1 MPGRLSLD
9 SRMSTRFLILF
20 LRALGRLP
28 LSWVRGFGWL
38 VGRVLFLFL
47 AKRRH
52 VVRTNL
58 RLCFPQMSEAEREAI
73 ARDVFVKFCQSS
85 LDRGWLWHA
94 SPRTLEKRL
103 QFSGDVEALR
113 GQTPTIA
120 FCPHFFGLDAGAV
133 ALSLWI
139 PRDYITIYARQ
150 LDPVADE
157 WIKAGRLRF
166 GSVKL
171 LARDEGV
178 KPVVSLLRKG
188 GFLYLL
194 PDMDFGRGESLF
206 VPFFGVPT
214 ATVPSLSRFSRL
226 GRAQVISLIAR
237 LTPTGYDIAISSPWP
252 GFPTDDAEA
261 DTALMNARLEAEI
274 RQSPSQYYWVHKRF
288 KTRPEEG
295 QPSPYQS
302 P

>member
-1 MPGRLSLD
+1 MATRL
-9 SRMSTRFLILF
+9 LIVF
-20 LRALGRLP
+20 LRALGCLP

-52 VVRTNL
+52 IVRTNL
-58 RLCFPQMSEAEREAI
+58 RLCFPEKGEAEREAL
-73 ARDVFVKFCQSS
+73 AKDVFVKFCHSS

-103 QFSGDVEALR
+103 KFSGDVAAL
-113 GQTPTIA
+113 QPTTPQQPTIA

-150 LDPVADE
+150 LDSVADE

-166 GSVKL
+166 GSVKM

-194 PDMDFGRGESLF
+194 PDMDFGRSESLF

-214 ATVPSLSRFSRL
+214 ATVPSLPRFARL
-226 GRAQVISLIAR
+226 GRAQVVSLIAR
-237 LTPTGYDIAISSPWP
+237 LTPTGYDIHISPVWSDY
-252 GFPTDDAEA
+252 PTDDAEA
-261 DTALMNARLEAEI
+261 DTRLMNERLEAEI
-274 RQSPSQYYWVHKRF
+274 RKTPSQYYWVHKRF
-288 KTRPEEG
+288 KTRPEG
-295 QPSPYQS
+295 DAGFY
-302 P
+302 

>member
-1 MPGRLSLD
+1 MLTRL
-9 SRMSTRFLILF
+9 LIIF
-20 LRALGRLP
+20 LRALGYLP
-28 LSWVRGFGWL
+28 LSWVRGLGWL
-38 VGRVLFLFL
+38 VGRLLFRLL
-47 AKRRH
+47 SKRRH

-58 RLCFPQMSEAEREAI
+58 KLCFPELAPGEREAI
-73 ARDVFVKFCQSS
+73 AKDVFVKFCQSS

-94 SPRTLEKRL
+94 SPAKLGRRL
-103 QFSGDVEALR
+103 KFSGNVQALH
-113 GQTPTIA
+113 GETPTIA

-150 LDPVADE
+150 LDRVADE

-178 KPVVSLLRKG
+178 KPIVSLLRKG

-206 VPFFGVPT
+206 VPFFGVET

-226 GRAQVISLIAR
+226 GRAQVVSLIAR
-237 LTPTGYDIAISSPWP
+237 LTPTGYDIQISSPWP
-252 GFPTDDAEA
+252 DFPSDDASA
-261 DTALMNARLEAEI
+261 DTALMNRHLEAEI
-274 RQSPSQYYWVHKRF
+274 RRSPSQYYWVHKRF
-288 KTRPEEG
+288 KTRPEASD
-295 QPSPYQS
+295 PSPYQ
-302 P
+302 

>member
-1 MPGRLSLD
+1 MATRL
-9 SRMSTRFLILF
+9 LIVF
-20 LRALGRLP
+20 LRLLGCLP

-47 AKRRH
+47 ARRRH
-52 VVRTNL
+52 IVRTNL
-58 RLCFPQMSEAEREAI
+58 RLSFPEKDEAEREAI
-73 ARDVFVKFCQSS
+73 AKDVFVKFCQSS

-94 SPRTLEKRL
+94 SPRTLGRRL
-103 QFSGDVEALR
+103 KFSGAVDALR
-113 GQTPTIA
+113 GEQPTIA

-150 LDPVADE
+150 LDGVADE

-171 LARDEGV
+171 LARDEGI

-194 PDMDFGRGESLF
+194 PDMDFGPSESVF

-214 ATVPSLSRFSRL
+214 ATVPSLPRFARL

-237 LTPTGYDIAISSPWP
+237 LTPQGYDIHISPVWP
-252 GFPTDDAEA
+252 DYPSDDVEA
-261 DTALMNARLEAEI
+261 DTALMNQRLEAEI
-274 RQSPSQYYWVHKRF
+274 RQTPSQYYWVHKRF
-288 KTRPEEG
+288 KTRPPG
-295 QPSPYQS
+295 QPGVY
-302 P
+302 

>member
-1 MPGRLSLD
+1 MTTRL
-9 SRMSTRFLILF
+9 LIVF
-20 LRALGRLP
+20 LRVLGWLP
-28 LSWVRGFGWL
+28 LSWVRAFGWL

-58 RLCFPQMSEAEREAI
+58 RVSFPEKPEAEREAL

-94 SPRTLEKRL
+94 SPRKLEKRL
-103 QFSGDVEALR
+103 KFSGDVQALQ

-133 ALSLWI
+133 ALSLWV

-178 KPVVSLLRKG
+178 KPIVSLLRQG

-194 PDMDFGRGESLF
+194 PDMDFGPSESLF

-226 GRAQVISLIAR
+226 GRAQVLTLIAR
-237 LTPTGYDIAISSPWP
+237 LTPTGYDINISPVWP
-252 GFPTDDAEA
+252 DFPSDDAEA
-261 DTALMNARLEAEI
+261 DTTRMNAALEAEI

-288 KTRPEEG
+288 KTRPPG
-295 QPSPYQS
+295 DAGFY
-302 P
+302 